1 MLWCAKAKCVSRA
14 RQTCE
19 LMFMSMSI
27 WMEQEAEGGLVVGQ
41 GKVGGLRSH
50 VGLLVDDGG
59 HCIELKVKLVGLCR
73 AEVLSRLL

>member
-27 WMEQEAEGGLVVGQ
+27 WMGQEAEGGLVVGQ
-41 GKVGGLRSH
+41 GKVGGFAIPCWTPR
-50 VGLLVDDGG
+50 
-59 HCIELKVKLVGLCR
+59 R
-73 AEVLSRLL
+73 